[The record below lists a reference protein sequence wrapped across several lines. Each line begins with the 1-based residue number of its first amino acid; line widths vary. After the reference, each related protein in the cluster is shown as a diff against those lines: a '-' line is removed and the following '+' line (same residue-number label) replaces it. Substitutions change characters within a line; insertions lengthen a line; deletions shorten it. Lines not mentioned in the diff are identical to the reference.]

1 MSRQGVTESVTA
13 SLIQECFI
21 VLHKKKQNSA
31 VFWENKN
38 NRVIKKGKIEIT
50 GKHFH
55 LPKSFNRLRTCLC
68 E

>member
-21 VLHKKKQNSA
+21 VFHKKKQNSP

-38 NRVIKKGKIEIT
+38 NGVIEKGKIKIT

-55 LPKSFNRLRTCLC
+55 LPKSFNNM
-68 E
+68 